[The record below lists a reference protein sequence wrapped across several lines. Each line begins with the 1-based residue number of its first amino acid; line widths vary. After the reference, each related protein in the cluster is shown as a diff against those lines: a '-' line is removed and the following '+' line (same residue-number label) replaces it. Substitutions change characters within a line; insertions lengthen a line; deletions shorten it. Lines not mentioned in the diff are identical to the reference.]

1 MPRHDNDD
9 DDDGGDGDGL
19 PQHHPSSSS
28 NDHHH
33 HHQARQHF
41 INVIKSWVGS
51 NFLSLPF
58 AFAAF
63 GTFVGPLAVAVVAL
77 VSCSGCL
84 LLVQIRKDL
93 LLQQQQQHQQE
104 GEEEEESRTTYKLQQ
119 QRQQQQ
125 QGQVSPHT
133 HTHDEEFETYP
144 QVAGHVLGR
153 FGYLVVNFLL
163 AITQW
168 GYCCGYTIY
177 MTTAL
182 HQVTQTHSPHPL
194 SSATI
199 IFGILTPLLIFLCLV
214 PDLKRFLPFSLL
226 SNLALLVGFL
236 AVFFASLSHVHTQGT
251 FQIMWGVD
259 MKKVPLAF
267 GNLVASFEGIGTIL
281 PVEGCMAKD
290 GGAHVREFYPLYLK
304 QTLVGL
310 VVAFSVFGIVGF
322 GGWGR
327 ELCSVIL
334 TNLPEEGK
342 GCVEGD
348 VARVAMVV
356 GLFFTCK

>member
-1 MPRHDNDD
+1 MPRHDNNDD
-9 DDDGGDGDGL
+9 DDGDGDGL
-19 PQHHPSSSS
+19 PQHHPLS
-28 NDHHH
+28 HQHQ

-63 GTFVGPLAVAVVAL
+63 GTLIGPLAVAVVAL
-77 VSCSGCL
+77 VSCGGCL

-93 LLQQQQQHQQE
+93 LLQQ
-104 GEEEEESRTTYKLQQ
+104 GEKEEESRTTYKLQQ
-119 QRQQQQ
+119 QQQQQQQ
-125 QGQVSPHT
+125 QGQISSHT
-133 HTHDEEFETYP
+133 QAHPYIHTREEFETYP

-153 FGYLVVNFLL
+153 SGYLVVNFLL

-168 GYCCGYTIY
+168 GYCTGYAIY
-177 MTTAL
+177 MNTAL
-182 HQVTQTHSPHPL
+182 HQLTQTHFSRPL

-199 IFGILTPLLIFLCLV
+199 IFGLLTPLLILLCLV

-236 AVFFASLSHVHTQGT
+236 AVFFASLSHAHTQGT
-251 FQIMWGVD
+251 FHVMWGVD

-290 GGAHVREFYPLYLK
+290 GGMHVREFYPLYLK

-342 GCVEGD
+342 GSVEGD